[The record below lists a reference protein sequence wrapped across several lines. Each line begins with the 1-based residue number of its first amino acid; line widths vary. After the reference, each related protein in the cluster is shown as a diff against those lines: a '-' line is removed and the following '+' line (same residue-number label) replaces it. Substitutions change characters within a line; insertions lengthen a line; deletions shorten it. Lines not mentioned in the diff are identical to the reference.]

1 MPLTATDRMKKGK
14 NNMTNRPTIE
24 DSSLNDL
31 IQPATDN
38 NGTPIAILNGEKKSP
53 QKKSTGSKKQRITVQ
68 ISEDVIERIKNAV
81 YWTPGLTLT
90 SLAEDAFSKA
100 VDILEEERRVP
111 FPKRKEELKTGRPI
125 N

>member
-1 MPLTATDRMKKGK
+1 MAKRQTIGENPLDSLFEPAVSSNG
-14 NNMTNRPTIE
+14 NSVAVLNRE
-24 DSSLNDL
+24 
-31 IQPATDN
+31 
-38 NGTPIAILNGEKKSP
+38 GTPP
-53 QKKSTGSKKQRITVQ
+53 QQKPKPSRKQRITVQ

-81 YWTPGLTLT
+81 YWTPGLTLA

-100 VDILEEERRVP
+100 VDKLEEEKEAP